1 MRTFWGYPRPDGRVG
16 VRNHILALATVV
28 CANEVVKAA
37 ERRLPELVAI
47 THQHGCAQGGEDLQQ
62 TRRTLLHTATHPN
75 VYGAI
80 IVSLGC
86 ETMDSERLAE
96 EVAATGKP
104 CVLVGIQEEGGT
116 RAALRRVLEVAEEWL
131 HQAKAQKRV
140 EVPLAELMVGLECG
154 GSDACSG
161 ISANPAVGVAADLLV
176 AQGATVVLSETT
188 EMIGAEHLL
197 AQRAISP
204 EVRERLLFIVR
215 RVEERARQMGIEPRE
230 ANPGPGNIKG
240 GITTLE
246 EKSLGCIL
254 KGGTTPLMEVVE
266 YAQRPTRK
274 GLVVMDTPGHDI
286 ESVTGMVAG
295 GCQVVLFTTGRG
307 SPTGNPIA
315 PVIKIATNSRTFERM
330 QENMD
335 INAGRIVDG
344 TATLEEVGREI
355 FEKTIAVANGE
366 LTAAEEWGAREF
378 AITRIG
384 YTF

>member
-47 THQHGCAQGGEDLQQ
+47 THQHGCAQGGEDLRQ

-104 CVLVGIQEEGGT
+104 CILVGIQEEGGT
-116 RAALRRVLEVAEEWL
+116 RAALRKVLEVAEEWL
-131 HQAKAQKRV
+131 PQAKAQERV

-355 FEKTIAVANGE
+355 FEKTVAVANGE